1 MKWLTGI
8 LLFLGIPA
16 AIAQQDTQNPQTEK
30 AIESLGAENALL
42 KIQLAT
48 LQDRVNHYIEQQ
60 KKEKDA
66 AATAK
71 EAAAK
76 KIMDEKVAKEAADKA
91 KAVALAPQA
100 K

>member
-1 MKWLTGI
+1 MKWLTGM

-60 KKEKDA
+60 A

-76 KIMDEKVAKEAADKA
+76 KIMDEKVAKEAAEKA